1 MKPEEARPTFR
12 FAGDLIVVPDRNPN
26 ATRAVVFD
34 VMGTLF
40 SLERARE
47 SFVALGPPAP
57 ALEAWFQR
65 ILHQAATVTIVDEY
79 RPFKELAASALRTTL
94 AQLGL
99 DPERTSPLDALA
111 ELDPYPE
118 AETALRR
125 LHDAGLTVV
134 ALTNGAK
141 DSTEKLL
148 ERGGLQ
154 AYFAHVLSC
163 DEVKAF
169 KPHRAPYELALDR
182 LSRPATLVAAHAW
195 DIVGARAAGL
205 DVIWIDREEQVW
217 PFPLDQPPQVHD
229 LAEAADLI
237 LERGGT

>member
-1 MKPEEARPTFR
+1 MS
-12 FAGDLIVVPDRNPN
+12 AGNPSG
-26 ATRAVVFD
+26 ARAVVFD

-40 SLERARE
+40 SLEPVRE
-47 SFVALGPPAP
+47 SFIGLGAPAP

-65 ILHQAATVTIVDEY
+65 ILHEAATVTIVDDY

-99 DPERTSPLDALA
+99 DPERTEPLDALA

-125 LHDAGLTVV
+125 LSDAGLTVV
-134 ALTNGAK
+134 TLTNGAK
-141 DSTEKLL
+141 AATEKLL
-148 ERGGLQ
+148 ERGRLRQ
-154 AYFAHVLSC
+154 HVKQVLSC
-163 DEVKAF
+163 DDVRAF
-169 KPHRAPYELALDR
+169 KPHRAPYELALDH
-182 LSRPATLVAAHAW
+182 LSIPATMVAAHGW

-205 DVIWIDREEQVW
+205 DVVWVDREEQVW
-217 PFPLDQPPQVHD
+217 PFPLDEPTRVHD

-237 LERGGT
+237 LQRGSK

>member
-1 MKPEEARPTFR
+1 
-12 FAGDLIVVPDRNPN
+12 
-26 ATRAVVFD
+26 
-34 VMGTLF
+34 MGTLF
-40 SLERARE
+40 SLERVRA
-47 SFVALGPPAP
+47 SFVGLGAAAP

-99 DPERTSPLDALA
+99 DPERTEPLDALA

-118 AETALRR
+118 ADTALRR
-125 LHDAGLTVV
+125 LRDGGLTVV

-141 DSTEKLL
+141 ASTEKLL

-154 AYFAHVLSC
+154 SYFAHVLSC
-163 DEVKAF
+163 DEVRAF

-182 LSRPATLVAAHAW
+182 LGIPATMVAAHGW
-195 DIVGARAAGL
+195 DIIGARAAGL
-205 DVIWIDREEQVW
+205 DVVWIDREEQVW
-217 PFPLDQPPQVHD
+217 PFPLDQPPRVHD

-237 LERGGT
+237 LRGGST